1 MWDDASVNQWNR
13 VTEDQK
19 SNITNRREDGLPH
32 IVSKWKENS
41 KTLERERERER
52 ELRQPVVLSSN
63 EKASVFM
70 LQKKKYKA
78 SLLVLSSPSRYF
90 YYYTVRSLGRL
101 VAVVTVRVWVLIG
114 GFWIGGLEIHGR
126 MKSDGVK
133 WSCMVVLVRRLS
145 CSLRWALPYD

>member
-1 MWDDASVNQWNR
+1 M
-13 VTEDQK
+13 TEDQK

-41 KTLERERERER
+41 KTLERERE
-52 ELRQPVVLSSN
+52 LRQPAVLSSN

-101 VAVVTVRVWVLIG
+101 VAVVTVRV
-114 GFWIGGLEIHGR
+114 
-126 MKSDGVK
+126 
-133 WSCMVVLVRRLS
+133 
-145 CSLRWALPYD
+145 

>member
-41 KTLERERERER
+41 KTLERERE
-52 ELRQPVVLSSN
+52 LRQPAVLSSN

-133 WSCMVVLVRRLS
+133 WSCIVVLVRRLS